1 MPVSLRRSALVGV
14 LAAVALL
21 VSAPGASAAPFNFT
35 NWDLTG
41 SITLAKLKQSIA
53 FPAGSKFNGSLE
65 LTNGQLTGHVTV
77 PQFTSRL
84 KVFGLPVDATIE
96 FVEAQP
102 VTGQVTFG
110 SPNITIDATTS
121 ATLKIRRLSSPLVP
135 LNLVGTSCR
144 TSEPVVLPLHYV
156 GPPTLFTGFTFQ
168 GTTTIPRL
176 TRCGLATPLLN
187 QLMAGSG
194 NAFTATIAPPA

>member
-1 MPVSLRRSALVGV
+1 MPALRRSALAT
-14 LAAVALL
+14 LAVALVLL
-21 VSAPGASAAPFNFT
+21 VAAPAASAAPFNFT

-41 SITLAKLKQSIA
+41 SLTLAKLKQSIA

-65 LTNGQLTGHVTV
+65 LTNGALTGHVTV

-84 KVFGLPVDATIE
+84 KVLGLPVDATIQ

-102 VTGQVTFG
+102 TSSQVTFG
-110 SPNITIDATTS
+110 SPDITIDATTS
-121 ATLKIRRLSSPLVP
+121 ATLKIRRLSSPLLQ
-135 LNLVGTSCR
+135 LNLVGNQCQTSA
-144 TSEPVVLPLHYV
+144 PVVLPLHYV
-156 GPPTLFTGFTFQ
+156 GPPTLFTGFTFT

-176 TRCGLATPLLN
+176 THCGLATPLLN

-194 NAFTATIAPPA
+194 NAFTATIAPPAT